1 MPKGGY
7 RRGSGAKP
15 IGDQPKSKINITL
28 DADLLNQI
36 NELCRQ
42 GSRSQFIETL
52 IKKAMTY
59 PKICNITPDEYET
72 KVIIFDVSR
81 NSPMMGTKVDIPTYS
96 VGLSEKVGEVL
107 GLLKR
112 YSRGD
117 SNPDFKEQLRAEL
130 GDVIANAVLV
140 GYSFGI
146 SFEDILQKNV
156 EKLEA
161 IKNGTCMG
169 TGSDR

>member
-7 RRGSGAKP
+7 RKGSGAKP
-15 IGDQPKSKINITL
+15 IGDRPKSKINITL

-36 NELCRQ
+36 NELCHQ

-59 PKICNITPDEYET
+59 TKSNITPDEYET

-81 NSPMMGTKVDIPTYS
+81 NSPMMGTKRSIPTYS

-107 GLLKR
+107 GLLERHFK
-112 YSRGD
+112 GD
-117 SNPDFKEQLRAEL
+117 SNPDFKKQLTAEL

-161 IKNGTCMG
+161 IKNGTHMG

>member
-7 RRGSGAKP
+7 RKGSGAKP
-15 IGDQPKSKINITL
+15 IGDRPKSKINITL

-36 NELCRQ
+36 NELCHQ

-72 KVIIFDVSR
+72 KILNVSR
-81 NSPMMGTKVDIPTYS
+81 NYPMFGTEQSIPTYS
-96 VGLSEKVGEVL
+96 AGLGEEVGEVL

-112 YSRGD
+112 YFRGD
-117 SNPDFKEQLRAEL
+117 SNPDFKKQLTAEL
-130 GDVIANAVLV
+130 GDVIAYAVLV

-161 IKNGTCMG
+161 RIKNGTHMG